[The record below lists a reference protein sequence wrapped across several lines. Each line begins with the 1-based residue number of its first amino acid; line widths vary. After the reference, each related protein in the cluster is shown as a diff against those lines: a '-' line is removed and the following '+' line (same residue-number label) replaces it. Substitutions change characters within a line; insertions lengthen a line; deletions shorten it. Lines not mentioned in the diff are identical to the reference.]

1 MSSAEVSDAASS
13 VEVDEEIEEE
23 QPLAPQKPQ
32 KKRGVVF
39 LSRLPTGMKPSQLK
53 QYMMEYGKVERMWCV
68 PIDKTGKKATTR
80 MPMEAWVEFKSRK
93 RARRVAEALNVS
105 PIGRGRFRDEL
116 WNIKYLKGFTWQD
129 LMNQQLHHK
138 KLRDQRLRQRV
149 EHAKRAVNFYLD
161 QKEKQ
166 ESEEKKSKKRKQRDT
181 SDHDDADADAPAQPH
196 PESVKRVFSQTPKA
210 AVTEENDE
218 LDDGFLSSLLGRSA
232 SGPNKRTKKD

>member
-23 QPLAPQKPQ
+23 QPLGPQKPQ

-53 QYMMEYGKVERMWCV
+53 QYMMEYGKVQRMWCV
-68 PIDKTGKKATTR
+68 PIDKTGKKATVR
-80 MPMEAWVEFKSRK
+80 MPMEAWIEFKSRK

-166 ESEEKKSKKRKQRDT
+166 ESEEKKSKKRKKPAA
-181 SDHDDADADAPAQPH
+181 DDDEAPSQPH

-210 AVTEENDE
+210 TATEENGD
-218 LDDGFLSSLLGRSA
+218 LDDNFLSSLLGRSA